1 MQFFKKPHPWRII
14 RYSLFFFSPIFRL
27 TYELC
32 HGSHRTIYAPAP
44 RFEQY
49 HCDKSQNRWCE
60 HNTIETECKLCN
72 SLMKYRSMICPV
84 PRKLKRP
91 QKYYHLTKV
100 FRTRM
105 QHNHPHLQKLCASFS
120 FSFPWLSS
128 KNHFLEYIT
137 EKVLCSVMKSL
148 FMFPL

>member
-14 RYSLFFFSPIFRL
+14 HYSLFAIHYLLFFFSPIFRL

-32 HGSHRTIYAPAP
+32 HGSHRTIYAPTP

-49 HCDKSQNRWCE
+49 HCDKSQNRWFE
-60 HNTIETECKLCN
+60 HHTIETECKLCN

-91 QKYYHLTKV
+91 QKCYHLTKV
-100 FRTRM
+100 FRTCK
-105 QHNHPHLQKLCASFS
+105 HESCVPKHLEKHKEEENQKTIAEPFTLQWNKETKKPKPC
-120 FSFPWLSS
+120 
-128 KNHFLEYIT
+128 K
-137 EKVLCSVMKSL
+137 
-148 FMFPL
+148 